1 MSLIEKSNF
10 ILNHKKTMKST
21 SGTSIP
27 SFNKLKQVII
37 FGSLFSLVSISS
49 ALGYG
54 LYVSVP
60 AFQSVFLKLVAIG
73 S

>member
-1 MSLIEKSNF
+1 MTISKGPLVESRE
-10 ILNHKKTMKST
+10 SVA
-21 SGTSIP
+21 
-27 SFNKLKQVII
+27 LKQVII